1 MGSKYLVIS
10 DNHGNMR
17 NMKNV
22 IKKFGKGI
30 DGLIHCGDLE
40 FFPTD
45 LEDMVDCPV
54 YMACGNCD
62 YVWDARPLE
71 QVFDL
76 GPHRALV
83 THGHRYDIRWD
94 LTMLEDRAQELG
106 VDVIFF
112 GHSHRPAILQ
122 FPESGLTCYNP
133 GSIALPRQFQPMGP
147 TFMLLDVDDDGTLHP
162 THCYF
167 GPRGKKFISFDLAPE
182 VIQ

>member
-1 MGSKYLVIS
+1 MRRIGVIS
-10 DNHGNMR
+10 DTHHDRGQMEFAL
-17 NMKNV
+17 MKMEAE
-22 IKKFGKGI
+22 GRL
-30 DGLIHCGDLE
+30 DCLIHCGDVAG
-40 FFPTD
+40 D
-45 LEDMVDCPV
+45 VDFIGGNILQV
-54 YMACGNCD
+54 VAVRGNCD
-62 YVWDARPLE
+62 GWMSEAPLDRE
-71 QVFDL
+71 LNIAGINFFI
-76 GPHRALV
+76 

-94 LTMLEDRAQELG
+94 LTMLEDRARELG